1 MKGPRRAALLTGL
14 TAALTLAGCGV
25 PPSGVIQAGEPA
37 SGMFSPSPQVL
48 APTVVSLYFLRDGD
62 LTAYPRKVDRPADV
76 RAVVGLLFGGPTRT
90 EAATA
95 TTELPRLP
103 DRPDVTVDGDN
114 TLSVR
119 LPEGVAPLG
128 HPAMLQLACTAAEVA
143 GSFAAMPAD
152 TGGSGGSGG
161 SGGTAAAPFGAQRS
175 GAPKNVRVYGDGW
188 TMSQSAGACPG
199 SSRS

>member
-1 MKGPRRAALLTGL
+1 MKGSRWTALLTGL
-14 TAALTLAGCGV
+14 TAALTLAACGV

-37 SGMFSPSPQVL
+37 SGMFSPSPQYL
-48 APTVVSLYFLRDGD
+48 APTIVSLYFLRDGD
-62 LTAYPRKVDRPADV
+62 MTVYPRKLDRPADV
-76 RAVVGLLFGGPTRT
+76 RAVVGLLFGGPTGT

-103 DRPDVTVDGDN
+103 ETPEVTVGGDN

-119 LPEGVAPLG
+119 LPEGVAPLS
-128 HPAMLQLACTAAEVA
+128 HPAMLQLACTAAEVP
-143 GSFAAMPAD
+143 GSIGALPAD
-152 TGGSGGSGG
+152 TGGT
-161 SGGTAAAPFGAQRS
+161 GGTAADSFSARRL